1 MVTEIDGHSL
11 DLITNTGNEVFAT
24 LVYQPRSHKF
34 HAARRAL
41 HALGADYSPELRAW
55 RLTVNDDTVKPLQR
69 LYARTSMALWVIE
82 DGDELNAEMFE
93 RYC

>member
-1 MVTEIDGHSL
+1 MREISAD
-11 DLITNTGNEVFAT
+11 DLGGLSDDAGAVFGT
-24 LVYQPRSHKF
+24 LVYAPKSHKF
-34 HAARRAL
+34 HAARKAL
-41 HALGADYSPELRAW
+41 QALGGSYSPELRAW
-55 RLTVNDDTVKPLQR
+55 RLTVNDDTIKPLQR